1 MNHNRHSIRLK
12 NYDYAQPCAY
22 FMHIWQRNY
31 YEHII
36 RYDESLQQIRKYIVQ
51 NTEKLGKNREITTYL
66 QMNRNNI

>member
-1 MNHNRHSIRLK
+1 MNPNRHSIRLK
-12 NYDYAQPCAY
+12 NYDYSQACAY
-22 FMHIWQRNY
+22 FMPIWQRNY